1 MGTTNEFTN
10 LDKIFKL
17 MKFLNFSKVFCLS
30 PHPDDIELG
39 MLGTIMKFTDTH
51 FDVLCISSGNSNDST
66 SHNIDRKEEVTNLWA
81 DANLPNVKIHFA
93 ENPFFEELNES
104 QWIGYVEN
112 EFIKKNDYDC
122 IFIPTFDDSMFEH
135 RYVNG
140 WGPAF
145 CRFSPISLVEY
156 NLPSTLNHWQ
166 PNLFIDIDDQY
177 ERKVELLQHF
187 TSQIHRSYFQRPMLD
202 AFHSNFQCSKK
213 GLHIVERFKLIEVIL
228 KS

>member
-1 MGTTNEFTN
+1 
-10 LDKIFKL
+10 
-17 MKFLNFSKVFCLS
+17 
-30 PHPDDIELG
+30 
-39 MLGTIMKFTDTH
+39 
-51 FDVLCISSGNSNDST
+51 
-66 SHNIDRKEEVTNLWA
+66 
-81 DANLPNVKIHFA
+81 
-93 ENPFFEELNES
+93 
-104 QWIGYVEN
+104 
-112 EFIKKNDYDC
+112 
-122 IFIPTFDDSMFEH
+122 MFEH

-213 GLHIVERFKLIEVIL
+213 GLHIVERFKLIEVIYSL
-228 KS
+228 LCAPWKFFINGYVRLERSLLIAMCNGNNVIIVFSYELTNEESLETQKREQ